1 MMLGITVLSVLSLC
15 PLYPTSSIFQLR
27 WLLEFLL
34 LWQQGIRKGRTI
46 SFPFRKVT
54 QRVRTSYGSY
64 SVAQNQSHEYFSARE
79 PRKCNLQGCGHQPC
93 YAFYFF
99 RRKGQWVSGRTT
111 MSLCCTRIVA
121 CVLQGCYTTVAF
133 RQIQT

>member
-1 MMLGITVLSVLSLC
+1 MLVITVLSVLSRC

-34 LWQQGIRKGRTI
+34 LWQKGTGKGRTI

-54 QRVRTSYGSY
+54 QRVQTSCGSY
-64 SVAQNQSHEYFSARE
+64 SVAQNQSHDYFSARE
-79 PRKCNLQGCGHQPC
+79 ARKCNLQGCGHEPC

-99 RRKGQWVSGRTT
+99 RREGQWVSGRTT
-111 MSLCCTRIVA
+111 LSLCCTRIIA
-121 CVLQGCYTTVAF
+121 CVLQHCYTTMAF